1 VEQQW
6 RMALRSEEGWSSSD
20 AWRFHAQL
28 SLTFTNEPPHGAGSP
43 KPMIEPAQIHVCVCV
58 CVCVCHVPIHTQEA
72 RPSPKLPAPARTPR
86 AGTNLPSGAPQTL
99 NPKP

>member
-43 KPMIEPAQIHVCVCV
+43 KPMIEPAQIRVCVCV
-58 CVCVCHVPIHTQEA
+58 CVCVCVSRAYPHTGSTPLTQA
-72 RPSPKLPAPARTPR
+72 PRPRAHPTRGHQPTVWRTP
-86 AGTNLPSGAPQTL
+86 